1 MLTSGDRRITFV
13 KRCKVLNVYTD
24 NVELH
29 QTSALLRKCATFLNI
44 DERDVLQATNV
55 TFCKRRRHASDDV
68 TLATTAMKR

>member
-1 MLTSGDRRITFV
+1 MLTSGDIRVTFV

-44 DERDVLQATNV
+44 DERDVLQAT
-55 TFCKRRRHASDDV
+55 
-68 TLATTAMKR
+68 M